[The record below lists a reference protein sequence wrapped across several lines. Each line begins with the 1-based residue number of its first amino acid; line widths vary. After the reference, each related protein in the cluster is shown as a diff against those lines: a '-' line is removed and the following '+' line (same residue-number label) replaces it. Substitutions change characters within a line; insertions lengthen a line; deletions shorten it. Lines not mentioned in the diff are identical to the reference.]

1 MRYDFDTIIDRSGT
15 NTVKLGRLK
24 DLFGKEDLIALWVAD
39 MDFETPPFIRK
50 ALEDRLKHPIFGYT
64 IAPED
69 YWQSIIS
76 WLKYLHDWEIRRE
89 WLTYIPGIVKGIG
102 LAILHYTGKGDSV
115 IIQPPV
121 YHPFSMVTERNARVV
136 QNNPLIWDGTRYHM
150 DLNHLEDILKRRRC
164 PLLVLSNPH
173 NPGGCMWSKETL
185 VDLARI
191 CYKYNVTV
199 ISDEI
204 HADMPLFGNR
214 HIPFTTVSQEAAQVG
229 IVFGAPSKTFNM
241 AGLVSSFAVI
251 ENPQLRKSFY
261 SFLHANELDDPTLV
275 ATVATHAA
283 YSQGKEWHRQ
293 MLDYVENNIDFVVT
307 RLPRLIPQIKA
318 ARPDASFLVWL
329 DCRELKKAGI
339 EDIPGFF
346 TGAGLALNDG
356 AMFGPG
362 GEGFM
367 RLNAACPKAIL
378 QRALEQLYNYYR
390 SLTN

>member
-121 YHPFSMVTERNARVV
+121 YHPFRMVTERNARVV

>member
-185 VDLARI
+185 ADLARI

>member
-1 MRYDFDTIIDRSGT
+1 MKYDFDTIIDRRGT
-15 NTVKLGRLK
+15 DTVKIGRLK
-24 DLFGKEDLIALWVAD
+24 ELFGKEDLIPLWVAD

-50 ALEDRLKHPIFGYT
+50 ALEDRFRHPIFGYT
-64 IAPED
+64 IAFED

-76 WLKYLHDWEIRRE
+76 WLKYLHGWEIRRE

-102 LAILHYTGKGDSV
+102 LAIVHFTGKGDHV
-115 IIQPPV
+115 IMQPPV
-121 YHPFSMVTERNARVV
+121 YHPFRMVTERNGRVV
-136 QNNPLIWDGTRYHM
+136 QNNPLIWDGTRYQM
-150 DLNHLEDILKRRRC
+150 DLDHMEDVLKRRRC

-185 VDLARI
+185 ADLAHI

-204 HADMPLFGNR
+204 HADMPMFGNR
-214 HIPFTTVSQEAAQVG
+214 HTPFTSVSQEAAQVG

-251 ENPQLRKSFY
+251 ENPQLRKAFY
-261 SFLHANELDDPTLV
+261 GFLHACELDDPTLI
-275 ATVATHAA
+275 ATIATHAA

-293 MLDYVENNIDFVVT
+293 MLDYVENNINYVVT
-307 RLPRLIPQIKA
+307 LLPRLIPLIKA
-318 ARPDASFLVWL
+318 PRPEASFLVWL
-329 DCRELKKAGI
+329 DCRDLKKAGI

-356 AMFGPG
+356 SMFGPG

-367 RLNAACPKAIL
+367 RLNVGCPKIIL
-378 QRALEQLYNYYR
+378 EKALEQLYDHYR
-390 SLTN
+390 SIIC

>member
-15 NTVKLGRLK
+15 NTVKLERLK

-76 WLKYLHDWEIRRE
+76 WQQYLHGWEIHRE

-102 LAILHYTGKGDSV
+102 LAIIHFTGKGDPV

-121 YHPFSMVTERNARVV
+121 YHPFRMVTERNGRVV
-136 QNNPLIWDGTRYHM
+136 QNNPLIWDGTRYQM
-150 DLNHLEDILKRRRC
+150 DLNHLEDILRRRRC

-185 VDLARI
+185 TDLARI
-191 CYKYNVTV
+191 CHKLNVTV

-251 ENPQLRKSFY
+251 ENPQLRKCFY

-275 ATVATHAA
+275 AAVATHAA

-293 MLDYVENNIDFVVT
+293 MLDYVENNIDFVVSQ
-307 RLPRLIPQIKA
+307 LPRLIPMIKA
-318 ARPDASFLVWL
+318 VRPDASFLVWL
-329 DCRELKKAGI
+329 DCRELKNVGI

-346 TGAGLALNDG
+346 TDAGLALNDG

-367 RLNAACPKAIL
+367 RLNAGCSKAIL
-378 QRALEQLYNYYR
+378 EQALEKLYNHYR
-390 SLTN
+390 KITS